1 MQTKNGI
8 SVDVINAATGLKPLD
23 LLLDNGIT
31 LVRLP
36 HGQFKVRVHTPHA
49 TEVEVQL
56 DEVELAKVQV
66 PAGMNTIERDSK
78 GAFFAFNPATASNTT
93 PAIAQ
98 EVEMPEGEPVEGEP
112 TADEKPLPAAERLG
126 QPTGFLAISVRFVE
140 QPPVPGVVPP
150 PSNTEDVLFKLNE
163 PKEHA
168 RITAANFHKIVSP
181 EPLTRPW
188 CSCCK
193 HG

>member
-36 HGQFKVRVHTPHA
+36 HGQFKVRVHTPHL

-56 DEVELAKVQV
+56 DDVELTKVQV
-66 PAGMNTIERDSK
+66 PAGVNTIERDSK
-78 GAFFAFNPATASNTT
+78 GAFFAFTPATTGNTT

-98 EVEMPEGEPVEGEP
+98 EVETEGEPVEGEL
-112 TADEKPLPAAERLG
+112 TADEKPLPAAQRLG

-140 QPPVPGVVPP
+140 QAPVPGVVPP
-150 PSNTEDVLFKLNE
+150 PSNPEDVLFKLNE

-168 RITAANFHKIVSP
+168 RITAANFHKIVPP
-181 EPLTRPW
+181 EPLTKPW